1 MKLSDIVKFR
11 GDLLFNGA
19 VQIEWFESAPD
30 LSAQAV
36 KHFVFHGPEYHGVSQ
51 ADITVSDD
59 HTLIDTASFTREI
72 LGAINDRDRQGN
84 PFALAIAGYGTG
96 KSHLGLT
103 LSSLLSSPEGES
115 ASAILDNL
123 ESADPGICSQVSGIL
138 NESNK
143 PYLVLAINGMNN
155 FDLAGELSR
164 QVLARVREMGA
175 DPSPIEQLQPRFQ
188 TALGFL
194 NVVSDSVLNELTDA
208 LNGLSKA
215 EIAERLEVQDESVFV
230 RVAAFFEQRSMPIVA
245 VGRESI
251 QELLDV
257 TCSSY
262 CGSDGPFR
270 ELVIIFDEFGRYA
283 EFATLKSQVAG
294 SGVLQQLFEGVQKNS
309 EKALF
314 LGLIQFELNA
324 YLERIAPEFKNDI
337 TRVITRYQ
345 TSRKYYLSVNLETLL
360 AHTIEKR
367 NPEYIARLFE
377 EDKEGANSEAWIAKL
392 TSWFPQMRRHSLW
405 CDPTRFRQIIQ
416 QGCWPLSPAATWL
429 LYHLTSSGKYLQQRS
444 ALTILDR
451 AFERVAEMEI
461 PEHLDW
467 TLSAAELWS
476 EELQTD
482 LLSAEEYGKQGAV
495 VHAYATVCDRYQNRF
510 SEAMMQSLRAIVLA
524 AKMGLTVS
532 SQEEAVEALSVLSG
546 LQEDG
551 LAWAIQELQNEYNV
565 VEWDDSFKQF
575 EIIGD
580 AVPRTQFLAF
590 LRNRVGS
597 SYDSQRKAGLFASK
611 ASEWCDL
618 LEDVD
623 TDFGA
628 GHNITTTEWHFET
641 RCSNTELLET
651 HLAVATQ
658 NWHEAFGVGQPRGQL
673 IYYYVGP
680 ESDLAE
686 VSAKATRYLKGNF
699 RQVGAS
705 AAPILVVMLHDD
717 DDKLGQALAEY
728 AVLNESMTAEEK
740 SRFGNFILGQQEK
753 CLETIR
759 TQVSDMIRQRC
770 YVSCWDSEQI
780 GGRLR
785 ETAAQ
790 IFENLYTKPIPF
802 PFDGFHT
809 PRGNAAD
816 DCQLFI
822 RELLTGKL
830 DHAWYTSQP
839 ARIKNRADS
848 VLNECWQA
856 ISQDGSISRRPRE
869 SVVGNMIRAID
880 SQLQQ
885 QGVLNLGELTR
896 KYCRPPFGGNIAS
909 VGLFLGVFVA
919 PRHDKLVVE
928 FDGQTTSFEHWL
940 QHDVFRGKYL
950 SLDILD
956 KTTLMLL
963 SQEVSEEWE
972 NLLAEW
978 EQMLSH
984 KERADYL
991 LRGEEL
997 KSRLTLPPSLGWKY
1011 QYLEEQS
1018 TASINALRELDRK
1031 ENEELEKLE
1040 KGYERQDVNLISWAG
1055 AEIVKLR
1062 KKMEEEEP
1070 LWTTEQV
1077 QTLNPNIERSRQAAI
1092 QFFEDWVS
1100 LQVPMSGK
1108 PDDVGKFRHR
1118 MLDLVRPNLNALE
1131 LPQLAEE
1138 VEKRTSAKLRN
1149 VERIIAAKQL
1159 IGEINTWID
1168 THDAFSP
1175 MTKVAE
1181 LDEYLK
1187 TTSSLNDRLVAQRI
1201 NLPQLAETQKRLND
1215 FTNRCNKTRQAHM
1228 KRAGAVWNR
1237 PMKNREDVE
1246 DTTREVNA
1254 LSELFAG
1261 RENDLEDFLVMQKV
1275 LMTFSQ
1281 DYERLSNLRLSWN
1294 EFGGL
1299 CDRLMKE
1306 CLEAEN
1312 DEGPPWEIEEV
1323 YGHFRTTI
1331 RSQRISEGTEWM
1343 EDIKAAAADIS
1354 ALSVTEANRLLGRI
1368 ETLPPYLTEEQ
1379 SDEAKGL
1386 QEKIE
1391 RHLNALALEWLLERF
1406 QALPLDAKQE
1416 FLRLA
1421 TDLLIS

>member
-1 MKLSDIVKFR
+1 MP
-11 GDLLFNGA
+11 
-19 VQIEWFESAPD
+19 Q
-30 LSAQAV
+30 
-36 KHFVFHGPEYHGVSQ
+36 
-51 ADITVSDD
+51 
-59 HTLIDTASFTREI
+59 HTLCR
-72 LGAINDRDRQGN
+72 
-84 PFALAIAGYGTG
+84 
-96 KSHLGLT
+96 
-103 LSSLLSSPEGES
+103 
-115 ASAILDNL
+115 
-123 ESADPGICSQVSGIL
+123 
-138 NESNK
+138 
-143 PYLVLAINGMNN
+143 
-155 FDLAGELSR
+155 
-164 QVLARVREMGA
+164 
-175 DPSPIEQLQPRFQ
+175 
-188 TALGFL
+188 
-194 NVVSDSVLNELTDA
+194 
-208 LNGLSKA
+208 
-215 EIAERLEVQDESVFV
+215 
-230 RVAAFFEQRSMPIVA
+230 
-245 VGRESI
+245 
-251 QELLDV
+251 
-257 TCSSY
+257 
-262 CGSDGPFR
+262 
-270 ELVIIFDEFGRYA
+270 VIIFDEFGRYA

-294 SGVLQQLFEGVQKNS
+294 SGVLQQLFEGVQNNS
-309 EKALF
+309 EKTLF

-345 TSRKYYLSVNLETLL
+345 TARKYYLSVNLETLL

-367 NPEYIARLFE
+367 NPEYLARLFA
-377 EDKEGANSEAWIAKL
+377 EDKGGADAEAWIATL

-405 CDPTRFRQIIQ
+405 CDPKRFRRVIQ
-416 QGCWPLSPAATWL
+416 QGCWPLNPAATWL

-444 ALTILDR
+444 ALTILDK
-451 AFERVAEMEI
+451 AFERATEMEI

-467 TLSAAELWS
+467 TLSATQLWS

-510 SEAMMQSLRAIVLA
+510 SEAMIQALRAIVLA

-546 LQEDG
+546 LPKDR
-551 LAWAIQELQNEYNV
+551 LAWTIQELQNEYNV
-565 VEWDDSFKQF
+565 VEWDDRFKQF
-575 EIIGD
+575 EIVGD
-580 AVPRTQFLAF
+580 AVPRTQFIAF

-611 ASEWCDL
+611 AREWCDL
-618 LEDVD
+618 LEDVN

-628 GHNITTTEWHFET
+628 DHNITTTEWHFET

-658 NWHEAFGVGQPRGQL
+658 NWHEAFGVDQPRGQL

-686 VSAKATRYLKGNF
+686 VSAKATRYLKGNL

-705 AAPILVVMLHDD
+705 AAPILVVMLHDE

-770 YVSCWDSEQI
+770 YVSCWDSEQLS
-780 GGRLR
+780 GRLR
-785 ETAAQ
+785 ETATQ

-809 PRGNAAD
+809 ARGNAAD
-816 DCQLFI
+816 DCHLFI

-839 ARIKNRADS
+839 SRIKNRADS

-856 ISQDGSISRRPRE
+856 ISQDGSISRRPRG
-869 SVVGNMIRAID
+869 SVIGSIIINID
-880 SQLQQ
+880 SQLQRD
-885 QGVLNLGELTR
+885 GILNLGELAR
-896 KYCRPPFGGNIAS
+896 KYCRPPFGGNLAS
-909 VGLFLGVFVA
+909 VGLLLGVFVA
-919 PRHDKLVVE
+919 PRQERLVVKLE
-928 FDGQTTSFEHWL
+928 DETLTFEHWL
-940 QHDVFRGKYL
+940 QRNVFRGKYL

-963 SQEVSEEWE
+963 SLEVSEEWE

-991 LRGEEL
+991 LRAEEL
-997 KSRLTLPPSLGWKY
+997 KSRLTLPPPLVWKY

-1018 TASINALRELDRK
+1018 TASINALGELDRK
-1031 ENEELEKLE
+1031 ENKELEKLE
-1040 KGYERQDVNLISWAG
+1040 EGYDRRDVSLISWAG
-1055 AEIVKLR
+1055 ADIVSLR
-1062 KKMEEEEP
+1062 KKMAEEEP

-1077 QTLNPNIERSRQAAI
+1077 QTLNPHIERARQAAI
-1092 QFFEDWVS
+1092 QFFEDWFS
-1100 LQVPMSGK
+1100 RQTPISGN
-1108 PDDVGKFRHR
+1108 PADVGSFKHK
-1118 MLDLVRPNLNALE
+1118 MLKLVCPNLKALE

-1138 VEKRTSAKLRN
+1138 VEKRTSAKLRDI
-1149 VERIIAAKQL
+1149 ERIIAAKQL

-1168 THDAFSP
+1168 THDAFSL

-1187 TTSSLNDRLVAQRI
+1187 TASSLTKHLVAQRI
-1201 NLPQLAETQKRLND
+1201 KLPQLAETQKRLND

-1228 KRAGAVWNR
+1228 QRASAVWNR
-1237 PMKNREDVE
+1237 SVKSREDIE
-1246 DTTREVNA
+1246 DTTREVND
-1254 LSELFAG
+1254 LLELFAG
-1261 RENDLEDFLVMQKV
+1261 RDNDLEDFLVMKKV

-1281 DYERLSNLRLSWN
+1281 DYERLSNLRLSWH
-1294 EFGGL
+1294 EFGEL
-1299 CDRLMKE
+1299 CNRLMKE

-1312 DEGPPWEIEEV
+1312 DEGAPWEIEEV
-1323 YGHFRTTI
+1323 YGHFHTTI
-1331 RSQRISEGTEWM
+1331 RSQRISEGTEWV
-1343 EDIKAAAADIS
+1343 EDIKASAADIS
-1354 ALSVTEANRLLGRI
+1354 ALSVEEANRLLGRI
-1368 ETLPPYLTEEQ
+1368 ETLPPYITEEQ
-1379 SDEAKGL
+1379 RDEAKRL
-1386 QEKIE
+1386 QENIE

-1421 TDLLIS
+1421 TNLLIS